1 MVNALGIDVEEWY
14 HICGLDLPTG
24 LDQSYPSRVENNTEK
39 ILEILDAMKTKATFF
54 VLGAVAERFSDLIKK
69 IDAAGHEIA
78 SHGYR
83 HLEIFKYSP
92 DAFREDIKKSKAILE
107 ELTGKPVL
115 GYRAPQFSIVNKSL
129 WALDILVEE
138 GFQYD
143 CSIFPVRHPRYG
155 IPSAPRVHYRIR
167 PSLVEFPPST
177 IRILGD
183 NLPIA
188 GGAYF
193 RLLPYSFTKKAI
205 EGLNREDV
213 VVNSYFH
220 VWEIDPGQPRL
231 KIPFKR
237 RFTHYVNLKSAR
249 QRFERLLADFQYAP
263 IKQIIEDGRF

>member
-1 MVNALGIDVEEWY
+1 MINALGIDVEEWY
-14 HICGLDLPTG
+14 HICGLNLPTN
-24 LDQSYPSRVENNTEK
+24 LNHAYSSRVEKNTEK
-39 ILEILDAMKTKATFF
+39 ILEILDVMKAKATFF
-54 VLGAVAERFSDLIKK
+54 VLGAVAKQFPNLIKK
-69 IDAAGHEIA
+69 IDAAEHEIA
-78 SHGYR
+78 SHGYQ

-92 DAFREDIKKSKAILE
+92 DAFREDVKRSKAILE
-107 ELTGKPVL
+107 DLSGKPVL

-143 CSIFPVRHPRYG
+143 CSIFPIRHPRYG

-167 PSLVEFPPST
+167 PELVEFPLST
-177 IRILGD
+177 IRVLGD

-193 RLLPYSFTKKAI
+193 RLLPYCFTKKAI
-205 EGLNREDV
+205 ESLNKENI

-220 VWEIDPGQPRL
+220 VWEIDPNQPRL

-237 RFTHYVNLKSAR
+237 RFPHYVNLKSA
-249 QRFERLLADFQYAP
+249 QRKFEQLLADFQYAP
-263 IKQIIEDGRF
+263 IKKVIEDGRF